1 MIINNKDDKKIE
13 RLNTN
18 LRTKR
23 GEFRFAETE
32 DVVPTNTIY
41 HSLILRDKSVKYQT
55 RSEPSFGVR
64 EIVKQTRDNT
74 VESLLSDYFVATKGA
89 PKVTTYFTDKKIPPK
104 QTDYIK
110 GSYKRYFLRLA
121 GNKNADIVEVDK
133 KGYNAADGIY
143 DTYTLDWSLKTDANQ
158 QSKENAQSLNN
169 LAKRIPEIKVKL
181 VNLIEY
187 NKPE

>member
-1 MIINNKDDKKIE
+1 MIINNKDDKRIE

-74 VESLLSDYFVATKGA
+74 CLLYTSD
-89 PKVTTYFTDKKIPPK
+89 
-104 QTDYIK
+104 
-110 GSYKRYFLRLA
+110 
-121 GNKNADIVEVDK
+121 
-133 KGYNAADGIY
+133 AAD
-143 DTYTLDWSLKTDANQ
+143 
-158 QSKENAQSLNN
+158 E
-169 LAKRIPEIKVKL
+169 
-181 VNLIEY
+181 
-187 NKPE
+187 

>member
-55 RSEPSFGVR
+55 REEQSFGVR

-74 VESLLSDYFVATKGA
+74 VESLLSDYFIATKGA
-89 PKVTTYFTDKKIPPK
+89 PKVTSYFKDRKVPPK
-104 QTDYIK
+104 QKDYTK

-121 GNKNADIVEVDK
+121 GNKNADILEVDK
-133 KGYNAADGIY
+133 KTYNAADGIY
-143 DTYTLDWSLKTDANQ
+143 EGYTLDWSLKQNANQ
-158 QSKENAQSLNN
+158 QSTENAKSLNN

-187 NKPE
+187 NKT